1 MAFLLVFL
9 HPKTVAADTPINAVV
24 GTNYDVGSQD
34 QATVDRSTIHPT
46 CPDGFNTIT
55 YTGNENGQLNG
66 LAWHNYQDFW
76 GLNGTPTAAGQITQ
90 TYTCQHN
97 YAGATSDPQ
106 NLIINI
112 TDPAQQNTS
121 ADQTSTQSPQD
132 QPSATGQ
139 CKTLFSTG
147 NYFDNYEQIE
157 YLGGFLVMHF
167 KLLPLYSNGSA
178 FSAKFYMHDSN
189 CGTTFSDEKPVTN
202 FRSGLVA
209 WSVRFT
215 SSTHYQIWDDEQS
228 LQIQCDNCEGDLPA
242 GDYSSITF
250 SASQANN
257 TVLFHSGSYPVS
269 QPPAA
274 DSGGSNQQAPQRV
287 PVVIIPGLLGSE
299 INYNG
304 DTIWP
309 NVVKLATDLS
319 TSFLDPL
326 SLSHGFSPLITIGN
340 VIQNINY
347 VFGTYHYTD
356 LLTSRL
362 QQAGYTQG
370 KDMFEFAYDWRMSVV
385 QLAGQLSQKIE
396 QIKTISG
403 SSKVDIVAHSY
414 GGLILKY
421 FIQNA
426 GGADQTLGKVIFAGT
441 PNLGAPQAAKTLI
454 FGDNLG
460 IPLVNP
466 DEIQKISQNLYSI
479 YQLLPSQEYFKHNSG
494 FYDDLTNTTSKAIMD
509 FQQSYQLLLGL
520 GKDKNLLDDANM
532 LHSQVLDSLDLTQR
546 PFKSFDLVGCGKF
559 TLGTIT
565 KYYSGGSALKNL
577 LTPKYRISGLT
588 GDGTV
593 PASSAAF
600 LNTPKQN
607 IFYTNDSDH
616 GHMLSSDNNRELILQ
631 LLLNGQP
638 TGTLPH
644 ITQDQ
649 SNCGIKGQLVS
660 FPSNV
665 DFAIKDSQGNNLVPG
680 TSGVVLNKVGP
691 IQSVFLP
698 QESSQKYKVDVQK
711 PATGESVNID
721 ARDYINNK
729 TTYYNNVTINQHV
742 ELALDP
748 SQIQD
753 QLLNFDSSNNS
764 VPVPATQEV
773 PGAES
778 LPPDIIYDPSAADT
792 SPPAV
797 QPAPTVIYYPPQYSP
812 AATDSAAQPTA
823 SQQILSSAGQG
834 NLQGGDLNQTAY
846 QQTDSASEGELD
858 ATADSGTDDQQ
869 QIIVPS
875 DSVSAGG
882 QPINIHIT
890 FASPPGQVLGAAVAS
905 PIQGQAI
912 PDPQQQYQW
921 QPSATDYASAIIKF
935 LRLMYHLMI
944 F

>member
-1 MAFLLVFL
+1 MFIFVYA
-9 HPKTVAADTPINAVV
+9 KTASADTAVNAAV
-24 GTNYDVGSQD
+24 GTSYDVGSQD
-34 QATVDRSTIHPT
+34 QLTVDRSTIHPV

-55 YTGNENGQLNG
+55 YTGNENGELNG
-66 LAWHNYQDFW
+66 LTWHNYQDFW
-76 GLNGTPTAAGQITQ
+76 GLSGTPTATGQITQ
-90 TYTCQHN
+90 NYTCQHN
-97 YAGATSDPQ
+97 YAGATSDTQ
-106 NLIINI
+106 NLVITII
-112 TDPAQQNTS
+112 DPAQQQPPTS
-121 ADQTSTQSPQD
+121 DQTATTNQSD
-132 QPSATGQ
+132 QPSTAGQ

-147 NYFDNYEQIE
+147 NYFDSYEQIE

-167 KLLPLYSNGSA
+167 KLLPLYSNGSS
-178 FSAKFYMHDSN
+178 FLEKFYLHGSD
-189 CGTTFSDEKPVTN
+189 CATTFSDEKLISN

-215 SSTHYQIWDDEQS
+215 SPSHYQIWDDEQS
-228 LQIQCDNCEGDLPA
+228 TQIQCDNCEGDLPA
-242 GDYSSITF
+242 GNYGSITF
-250 SASQANN
+250 SASQSNN
-257 TVLFHSGSYPVS
+257 IVLFHSSSYPINQPQGTDNGTGQQS
-269 QPPAA
+269 Q
-274 DSGGSNQQAPQRV
+274 QQRV
-287 PVVIIPGLLGSE
+287 PVIIIPGLLGSE
-299 INYNG
+299 VNYNG

-309 NVVKLATDLS
+309 NVVKLVTDVS

-326 SLSHGFSPLITIGN
+326 SLARGFNPLITIGN
-340 VIQNINY
+340 VIQSINY

-385 QLAGQLSQKIE
+385 QLAAQLSQKIE

-403 SSKVDIVAHSY
+403 SNKVDVVAHSY

-421 FIQNA
+421 YIQNVS
-426 GGADQTLGKVIFAGT
+426 GTDQTLDKIIFVGT

-460 IPLVNP
+460 IPLVNS

-479 YQLLPSQEYFKHNSG
+479 YQLLPSQEYFRHNPG
-494 FYDDLTNTTSKAIMD
+494 FYDDLTNAGSKAALD

-532 LHSQVLDSLDLTQR
+532 LHSQVLDSLDLTQK
-546 PFKSFDLVGCGKF
+546 PYKSFDLVGCGEF

-577 LTPKYRISGLT
+577 FTPKYRISGLT

-600 LNTPKQN
+600 LNVLRQN

-631 LLLNGQP
+631 LLLNGQSS
-638 TGTLPH
+638 GTLPH

-665 DFAIKDSQGNNLVPG
+665 DFSIRDSNGNNLVPG
-680 TSGVVLNKVGP
+680 TNGVVLNKLGP
-691 IQSVFLP
+691 VQSVFLP
-698 QESSQKYKVDVQK
+698 QDSSQSYKLDVQK
-711 PATGESVNID
+711 PATGDNIDID

-729 TTYYNNVTINQHV
+729 TTYYTNVTIKQHV

-748 SQIQD
+748 SQPQD
-753 QLLNFDSSNNS
+753 QLLNFDSSNNA
-764 VPVPATQEV
+764 VQVPASQEV
-773 PGAES
+773 AGAES
-778 LPPDIIYDPSAADT
+778 LPPDINYDT
-792 SPPAV
+792 SATDTSQPV
-797 QPAPTVIYYPPQYSP
+797 QQPAPTVIYYPPQYSQTTSDN
-812 AATDSAAQPTA
+812 AQQSAA
-823 SQQILSSAGQG
+823 SQQTVNSAAE
-834 NLQGGDLNQTAY
+834 NDLQGGDLGQNDY
-846 QQTDSASEGELD
+846 QQADDVTNGQLDISGDNSADNSD
-858 ATADSGTDDQQ
+858 ATS
-869 QIIVPS
+869 QIILPQEY
-875 DSVSAGG
+875 GFG
-882 QPINIHIT
+882 QPINIHIS
-890 FASPPGQVLGAAVAS
+890 FASTPWQQAPPV
-905 PIQGQAI
+905 
-912 PDPQQQYQW
+912 
-921 QPSATDYASAIIKF
+921 PSATSAPEQQPQEYKWQASGVDYSAAIIKF